1 MSHAVDTCGPIWFGK
16 NPCRMELLCSFP
28 KHPRMAY
35 FIVFFWFF
43 RKFLDFPCRWYACL
57 LLAQHEFEMKPW
69 CVSLKIF
76 ASSGYH
82 IKKMNKIKTRLFRMR
97 GGSRRCFGRKRF
109 AVIGINSCEIRVQ
122 QHKRAMIGMTRPL
135 RIGGRGNTGP

>member
-1 MSHAVDTCGPIWFGK
+1 MLLTRVGPFGLAKTHAEWSCYVHSQNIQEW
-16 NPCRMELLCSFP
+16 RILLF
-28 KHPRMAY
+28 
-35 FIVFFWFF
+35 FFWFF

-69 CVSLKIF
+69 CVSLKIS

-135 RIGGRGNTGP
+135 RIWGRGNTGP

>member
-1 MSHAVDTCGPIWFGK
+1 MWAHLVWQKPMQNGAVMFIPKTSK
-16 NPCRMELLCSFP
+16 NGVFYC
-28 KHPRMAY
+28 
-35 FIVFFWFF
+35 FFWFF

-69 CVSLKIF
+69 CVSLKIS